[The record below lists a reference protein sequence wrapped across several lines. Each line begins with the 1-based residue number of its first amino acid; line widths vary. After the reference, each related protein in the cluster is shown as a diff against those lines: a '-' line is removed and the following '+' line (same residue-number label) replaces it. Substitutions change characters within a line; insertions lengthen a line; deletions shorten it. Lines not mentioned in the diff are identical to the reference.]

1 MLLFLLG
8 MLTSDGPARRN
19 GSRYRAGGPLGR
31 LAPHPADTDP
41 QWPGSD
47 AGERGQTRPLPLPR
61 TRAAGGHPQRRVEQ
75 GALRAHPGGRRGDGG
90 ASRGHPVDGRAEAA
104 AWRGGPAARRAEPDG
119 WPDEPAAWRGGPDAS
134 RGDPLAWR
142 GEADMWRG
150 DPDAWRGE
158 PDEQPGERNGW
169 RRGPGGWRREP
180 GGRRPRIPRWVKWSA
195 VVVVIGLIFRRVI
208 AAVVL
213 MALSGVLHL
222 VGISVHLPHIKLAW
236 PWQTVTAGVT
246 TNTDLGPWVLQ
257 KIEGISRPALGEANF
272 TFAFTHK
279 VSKNIGFWPCWYA
292 STFYAVAHASATVD
306 LNPGPAWWAP
316 AAGHYRL
323 RVLSRPGAGKTG
335 HVAVTMVLPLPQL
348 PQSAHDVT
356 IDNIPSKPI
365 ATQHSWTYPGFGCG
379 VLLRPQ
385 FPDSVLYAEAQT
397 IAFAKAQHAP
407 DITRQL
413 VSAAETQAVQTIRDN
428 FIQPTV
434 NAFGYALDRF
444 TIRWAAAP

>member
-1 MLLFLLG
+1 MVRMLLFLLG
-8 MLTSDGPARRN
+8 MLTADGPARRN
-19 GSRYRAGGPLGR
+19 GSRYRA
-31 LAPHPADTDP
+31 DTDP
-41 QWPGSD
+41 QWPGID
-47 AGERGQTRPLPLPR
+47 AGARGQTRPLPPPR
-61 TRAAGGHPQRRVEQ
+61 PRAAGGHPGRRGEQ
-75 GALRAHPGGRRGDGG
+75 AALRAHPGGRRGDGS
-90 ASRGHPVDGRAEAA
+90 ASRGHPVDGRAD
-104 AWRGGPAARRAEPDG
+104 PAARRRDRAARRGEPGAWPGEPDPRHG
-119 WPDEPAAWRGGPDAS
+119 DPAGS
-134 RGDPLAWR
+134 RGDPVAWH
-142 GEADMWRG
+142 G
-150 DPDAWRGE
+150 DPDVWGGDPDGWRRE
-158 PDEQPGERNGW
+158 PDEGPGERNGS
-169 RRGPGGWRREP
+169 RRAPGGWPRDP
-180 GGRRPRIPRWVKWSA
+180 GPRRPRIPRWVKWSA
-195 VVVVIGLIFRRVI
+195 AVVVVGLIFRRVI

-316 AAGHYRL
+316 ATGHYRL
-323 RVLSRPGAGKTG
+323 QLLSRPGPGKTG

-385 FPDSVLYAEAQT
+385 FPDSVLYSEAQT
-397 IAFAKAQHAP
+397 IAFDKSQHAP

-413 VSAAETQAVQTIRDN
+413 VSAAETQAVRTIRDN

-444 TIRWAAAP
+444 TIRWAATPAG

>member
-1 MLLFLLG
+1 VVRMLLFLLG
-8 MLTSDGPARRN
+8 MLTADGPARRN
-19 GSRYRAGGPLGR
+19 GSRYRA
-31 LAPHPADTDP
+31 DTDP
-41 QWPGSD
+41 QWPGID
-47 AGERGQTRPLPLPR
+47 VGVRGQTRPLPPPR
-61 TRAAGGHPQRRVEQ
+61 PRAAGGHPTRRGEQ
-75 GALRAHPGGRRGDGG
+75 AALRAHPGGRRGDGG
-90 ASRGHPVDGRAEAA
+90 ASRGHPVDGRADQA
-104 AWRGGPAARRAEPDG
+104 AWRRDPGGRGGEPGAQPGEPDPRHG
-119 WPDEPAAWRGGPDAS
+119 DPAGS
-134 RGDPLAWR
+134 RGDPVA
-142 GEADMWRG
+142 WRG
-150 DPDAWRGE
+150 DPGAWGGD
-158 PDEQPGERNGW
+158 PDEWRHEPGERNGW
-169 RRGPGGWRREP
+169 RRDPGP
-180 GGRRPRIPRWVKWSA
+180 RRPRIPRWVKWSA
-195 VVVVIGLIFRRVI
+195 ALLVIGLIFRRVI

-213 MALSGVLHL
+213 MALSGALHL

-246 TNTDLGPWVLQ
+246 TSTDLGPWVLQ

-316 AAGHYRL
+316 ATGHYRL
-323 RVLSRPGAGKTG
+323 QVLSRPGPGKTG

-385 FPDSVLYAEAQT
+385 FPDSVLYSEAQT
-397 IAFAKAQHAP
+397 IAFDKSQHAP

-413 VSAAETQAVQTIRDN
+413 VSAAETQAVRTIRDN

>member
-1 MLLFLLG
+1 MVRMLLFLLG
-8 MLTSDGPARRN
+8 MLTADGPARRN
-19 GSRYRAGGPLGR
+19 GSRYRAGGQSGR

-41 QWPGSD
+41 QWQGVDGGARS
-47 AGERGQTRPLPLPR
+47 QTRPLPSRP
-61 TRAAGGHPQRRVEQ
+61 RAAGGHPGRRGGQ

-90 ASRGHPVDGRAEAA
+90 ASHGRPVDGRGD
-104 AWRGGPAARRAEPDG
+104 RVARRA
-119 WPDEPAAWRGGPDAS
+119 
-134 RGDPLAWR
+134 
-142 GEADMWRG
+142 
-150 DPDAWRGE
+150 DPDVGGGE
-158 PDEQPGERNGW
+158 PDVWLPGEDPGERNGW
-169 RRGPGGWRREP
+169 RRDPGAWRRDP
-180 GGRRPRIPRWVKWSA
+180 GPRRHRIPRWVKWSA
-195 VVVVIGLIFRRVI
+195 VVVVVGLIFRRVV

-236 PWQTVTAGVT
+236 PWQTISAGVT

-257 KIEGISRPALGEANF
+257 KIEGISRPALGQANF

-292 STFYAVAHASATVD
+292 ATFYAVAHASATVD

-316 AAGHYRL
+316 ATGHYRL
-323 RVLSRPGAGKTG
+323 QVLSRPSPGKTG

-385 FPDSVLYAEAQT
+385 FPDSVLYSEAQT
-397 IAFAKAQHAP
+397 IAFDKSQHAP
-407 DITRQL
+407 DITGQL
-413 VSAAETQAVQTIRDN
+413 VSAAETQAVRTIRDN

-444 TIRWAAAP
+444 TIRWAAA

>member
-1 MLLFLLG
+1 MVRMLLFLLG
-8 MLTSDGPARRN
+8 MLTADGPARRN
-19 GSRYRAGGPLGR
+19 GSRYS
-31 LAPHPADTDP
+31 ADTDP
-41 QWPGSD
+41 QWPGIG
-47 AGERGQTRPLPLPR
+47 AGARGQTRPLPPPR
-61 TRAAGGHPQRRVEQ
+61 PRAAGGHPGRRGEQ
-75 GALRAHPGGRRGDGG
+75 AALRAHPGGRRGDGG
-90 ASRGHPVDGRAEAA
+90 ASRGHPVDGRA
-104 AWRGGPAARRAEPDG
+104 
-119 WPDEPAAWRGGPDAS
+119 
-134 RGDPLAWR
+134 DPVA
-142 GEADMWRG
+142 WRG
-150 DPDAWRGE
+150 DPDVWRGE
-158 PDEQPGERNGW
+158 PDEWRREPGEGPGERNGW
-169 RRGPGGWRREP
+169 QRDRSGGRRGPGP
-180 GGRRPRIPRWVKWSA
+180 RRPRIPRWVKWSA
-195 VVVVIGLIFRRVI
+195 AVVVVGLIFRRVI

-257 KIEGISRPALGEANF
+257 KIEGISRPALGKANF

-316 AAGHYRL
+316 ATGHYRL
-323 RVLSRPGAGKTG
+323 QVLSRPGPGKTG

-385 FPDSVLYAEAQT
+385 FADSVLYSEAQT
-397 IAFAKAQHAP
+397 IAFDKSQHAP

>member
-1 MLLFLLG
+1 M
-8 MLTSDGPARRN
+8 
-19 GSRYRAGGPLGR
+19 
-31 LAPHPADTDP
+31 
-41 QWPGSD
+41 PGID
-47 AGERGQTRPLPLPR
+47 AGARGQTRPLPPSR
-61 TRAAGGHPQRRVEQ
+61 PRAAGDHPRRRGEQ
-75 GALRAHPGGRRGDGG
+75 AALRAHPGGRRGDGG
-90 ASRGHPVDGRAEAA
+90 ASRGHPVDGRAN
-104 AWRGGPAARRAEPDG
+104 
-119 WPDEPAAWRGGPDAS
+119 PAAWRRDPGARPGEPGAWPGEPDP
-134 RGDPLAWR
+134 RHGDPA
-142 GEADMWRG
+142 GSCGDPVAWRG
-150 DPDAWRGE
+150 DPDVWGGD
-158 PDEQPGERNGW
+158 PDV
-169 RRGPGGWRREP
+169 WRREP
-180 GGRRPRIPRWVKWSA
+180 DEPPGERDGWRRDPRGWPRDPGPRRPRIPRWVKWSA
-195 VVVVIGLIFRRVI
+195 ALVVIGLIFRRVI

-292 STFYAVAHASATVD
+292 STFYAVAHTSATVD

-316 AAGHYRL
+316 ATGHYRL
-323 RVLSRPGAGKTG
+323 QVLSRPSPGKTG

-397 IAFAKAQHAP
+397 IAF
-407 DITRQL
+407 
-413 VSAAETQAVQTIRDN
+413 
-428 FIQPTV
+428 
-434 NAFGYALDRF
+434 
-444 TIRWAAAP
+444 